1 MACTDESSI
10 SQQGR
15 VFGPL
20 LEGLTSG
27 QILRKETKEVLGKM
41 LAAGSAASV
50 AELVTIPVDTSKV
63 RLQMQGEGAL
73 SSAAGKLKYTGMFN
87 TMTTIAREEGVRC
100 LYRGLGAGLQRQLCF
115 CGIRIGLYDTVRTM
129 YGDDGKPG
137 HKPKVLSK
145 IAASITTATTAV
157 LLFQPMEVV
166 KIRMQAGGASGPY
179 SSALNAYSTIARQE
193 GFKGLWRG
201 VSPNVARLSV
211 VNCTEIVVYDII
223 KSYILYKDFM
233 KDGVPCHFASALSA
247 GFVTTI
253 IASPIDVVKTRYMN
267 SHVGAYR
274 NPFHCAFLMLKQNG
288 PSAFYK
294 GFIPSF
300 TRLGMWN
307 ITFFLSYEQIKKVFT
322 PQ

>member
-1 MACTDESSI
+1 MDCTNES
-10 SQQGR
+10 SQQG
-15 VFGPL
+15 VLSPL
-20 LEGLTSG
+20 LESFTSR

-73 SSAAGKLKYTGMFN
+73 STGGRLKYTGMFN
-87 TMTTIAREEGVRC
+87 TMTTVAREEGIRC

-137 HKPKVLSK
+137 TKPKVLSK

-166 KIRMQAGGASGPY
+166 KVRMQAGGASSPY
-179 SSALNAYSTIARQE
+179 SGALNAYATIGREE
-193 GFKGLWRG
+193 GFRGLWRG

-223 KSYILYKDFM
+223 KSFILYKDIM
-233 KDGVPCHFASALSA
+233 TDGVPCHFASALSA

-253 IASPIDVVKTRYMN
+253 IASPIDVVKTRYTN
-267 SHVGAYR
+267 SHFGSYR
-274 NPFHCAFLMLKQNG
+274 NPLHCALLMLKQNG